1 MQKMRIYDEHKE
13 GSADSCCAF
22 QDFVGFCGHGDNLVL
37 CADAGICGGV
47 NYFDEAEW

>member
-1 MQKMRIYDEHKE
+1 MAKREFKNGKTSQ
-13 GSADSCCAF
+13 AF
-22 QDFVGFCGHGDNLVL
+22 YGFCGHGDNLVL